1 MASQDTKPRVMEKT
15 SSYTDQPLTCK
26 SAVEGQNALSS
37 LKTVSVYQ
45 ESHNHFS
52 QVMGNGF
59 PIFLFSSTI
68 FSLDP
73 HLICHSQDEE
83 ICNKNDTES
92 WMIQIVRCVSCVA
105 LNMYTKKLHFV
116 TSRDYSCHRQVQHR
130 RSLFQEGICYSSDAV
145 RC

>member
-1 MASQDTKPRVMEKT
+1 MWNRSINDEMTSQDTKPRTLEKT

-68 FSLDP
+68 SSLVFP
-73 HLICHSQDEE
+73 LILIS
-83 ICNKNDTES
+83 
-92 WMIQIVRCVSCVA
+92 
-105 LNMYTKKLHFV
+105 FV
-116 TSRDYSCHRQVQHR
+116 TLRMKKSVIKMALRA
-130 RSLFQEGICYSSDAV
+130 G
-145 RC
+145 